1 MVTCKMPLFLIRR
14 TLLYSG
20 GIRPPAENS
29 PSTAWRKF
37 HARSTQ
43 HTEGAISCRTGGQF
57 EVENIAIGGS
67 RKIKDRPQVR
77 MPSRN
82 VQLPQSIDDARRAL
96 VGTLHHF
103 LDLCAGARRIEPKP
117 DPFALRQ
124 KLRVRNG
131 GRERVAQRG
140 QALDRNAWRQEE
152 RPAECER
159 RKRRLHQQLVVVA
172 CDEIGG
178 EWHIGELGELF
189 RPILHDGLRG
199 LVAQPCGPS

>member
-1 MVTCKMPLFLIRR
+1 MPLVLIMR
-14 TLLYSG
+14 TLLYSD
-20 GIRPPAENS
+20 GIRPHAENS

-67 RKIKDRPQVR
+67 RKIKDRHQSR

-82 VQLPQSIDDARRAL
+82 VQLPQSIDDAWRAL
-96 VGTLHHF
+96 VGALHHL

-124 KLRVRNG
+124 KLRVRHG
-131 GRERVAQRG
+131 GGERLAQRG
-140 QALDRNAWRQEE
+140 EALEGECRAARGTAGRARAAQTP
-152 RPAECER
+152 PASAACR
-159 RKRRLHQQLVVVA
+159 RRLRR
-172 CDEIGG
+172 D
-178 EWHIGELGELF
+178 
-189 RPILHDGLRG
+189 RG
-199 LVAQPCGPS
+199 RM